1 MIPQKKNK
9 SNKDEFTTRSARLFQ
24 MNFKMP
30 TMVMKLYKMRVIT
43 TPTIQKGGWIPS
55 FKIYC
60 KYTLFYDSKQHQ
72 TPKFVAGEPHCDIIP
87 TF

>member
-1 MIPQKKNK
+1 
-9 SNKDEFTTRSARLFQ
+9 
-24 MNFKMP
+24 
-30 TMVMKLYKMRVIT
+30 MVMKLYKMRVIT

-87 TF
+87 TFQKSKSSDFRKQYKNQVQFEDK